1 MNKCLY
7 CILYILFG
15 FTASLS
21 ALDVDQSNQITEQ
34 SLGLTGVRITTF
46 NMKQT
51 INFTIKYRMESQEK
65 MLHSSELQDLVIS
78 FFNNYEGQRDFWEI
92 INKKLIYYVFENYPF
107 LNFIESEIQV
117 LPGRTFPYIRS
128 SVAKLEDGKITD
140 AFIFEYTPEII
151 QNTFPGAS
159 FQMNYAYIE
168 NIFPIEYLDFVD
180 LKEEIDRFISSTD
193 IDLQNWTTQKQL
205 LMKHLIDIFPALS
218 IIEVRIVN

>member
-7 CILYILFG
+7 CILYALFC

-34 SLGLTGVRITTF
+34 SLGLNGVRITTF

-51 INFTIKYRMESQEK
+51 INFTMKYRMESQEK
-65 MLHSSELQDLVIS
+65 MLHPSELQDLVIS
-78 FFNNYEGQRDFWEI
+78 FFNAYDGQRDFWEL
-92 INKKLIYYVFENYPF
+92 INKKLISHIFKTYPF

-151 QNTFPGAS
+151 QNAFPGAS
-159 FQMNYAYIE
+159 FQMNYTYIE
-168 NIFPIEYLDFVD
+168 DIPPIEYLDFVD

-193 IDLQNWTTQKQL
+193 IDLQEWTTQKQRL
-205 LMKHLIDIFPALS
+205 LKQLTDIFPALS
-218 IIEVRIVN
+218 MIEIRMVN